1 MKYIYIVDQGHRIS
15 TPGKNANG
23 LYEYE
28 FNDDVGNMLVE
39 ELKPYGEVHLTMTT
53 PNHPYSELTAQGR
66 SMNLAYRTTK
76 ANQIYWKAVK
86 DYGKGGFKMV
96 FVSIHANAFSNP
108 DVSGYEIYSYKK
120 GSSSDDLAKAIHK
133 EAQLTLGVGTS
144 IKDRGVKEA
153 NFYVLGNT
161 AMNAVLVEHEF
172 FTNKDASKKLKDNKF
187 RKLCAKHIA
196 KGILSFVGLE
206 YKEKTETS
214 PIEKPV
220 QDEIYR
226 IRKTWEDSKSQ
237 MGAYR
242 VLGTAIEIAEY
253 LNLSVYDS
261 KGVQVYPK
269 PKEVELIKYTRL
281 IKTGVRGEDVKL
293 LQSYLNQLGY
303 NSGTPDGIAGAN
315 TDKAIKR
322 FQNTNGLTVDGI
334 AGKATIDKINQIMQG
349 GEVEMDKPQ
358 VPTNRKSK
366 YYKIG
371 DAHII
376 ETTPDNIEVAILGN
390 TLHGAKR
397 YGVNGTFFDTRT
409 ASVTSPN
416 SCVFIAMNDGK
427 ALSNNAQFNGWNAP
441 PRATL
446 IYHTNGKLGFRQ
458 LQNINTIRGITKW
471 AVGGYMV
478 KPYMDFKNEKIP
490 GSVNY
495 KTAHSYI
502 SYDGKGKIYLIV
514 KPNHYIREI
523 VPLMDSLGVTHAIC
537 LDGGGSSQLNHP
549 DGNYR
554 SSRRINTAVLLKE
567 V

>member
-15 TPGKNANG
+15 TPGKNGNG

-39 ELKPYGEVHLTMTT
+39 ELKHYGETHLTMTT

-86 DYGKGGFKMV
+86 DYGKDGFKMV
-96 FVSIHANAFSNP
+96 FISIHANASSNP
-108 DVSGYEIYSYKK
+108 DVSGYEIYSYRK

-153 NFYVLGNT
+153 NFYVLRNT

-172 FTNKDASKKLKDNKF
+172 FTNKDAAEKLKNNKF

-196 KGILSFVGLE
+196 KGVLSFVGLE
-206 YKEKTETS
+206 YKEKTEAQ
-214 PIEKPV
+214 PIEKPM

-242 VLGTAIEIAEY
+242 VLGTATEIAEY

-269 PKEVELIKYTRL
+269 LEEVELIKYTRL
-281 IKTGVRGEDVKL
+281 IKTGIRGEDVKL
-293 LQSYLNQLGY
+293 LQTYLNKLGY

-334 AGKATIDKINQIMQG
+334 AGKATIDKINQLIQG
-349 GEVEMDKPQ
+349 GEAEMSIPQ

-376 ETTPDNIEVAILGN
+376 ETTPDNIYIDVLGN
-390 TLHGAKR
+390 NLHGANV
-397 YGVNGTFFDTRT
+397 YGINGALYDTNT
-409 ASVTSPN
+409 APVTSPN

-427 ALSNNAQFNGWNAP
+427 AISNNAQFNGWNAP
-441 PRATL
+441 PRATV
-446 IYHTNGKLGFRQ
+446 IYHKNGLMGFRQ
-458 LQNINTIRGITKW
+458 LQNINTIRNITNW
-471 AVGGYMV
+471 AIGGFMV

-490 GSVNY
+490 SGVNY
-495 KTAHSYI
+495 RTAHSYI
-502 SYDGKGKIYLIV
+502 AYDANGKVYLIV
-514 KPNHYIREI
+514 KPYHMISEI
-523 VPLMDSLGVTHAIC
+523 VPLLNQLKITNCIV
-537 LDGGGSSQLNHP
+537 LDGGGSSQMNHP
-549 DGNYR
+549 DGNFR
-554 SSRRINTAVLLKE
+554 ASRRINTAILLKE